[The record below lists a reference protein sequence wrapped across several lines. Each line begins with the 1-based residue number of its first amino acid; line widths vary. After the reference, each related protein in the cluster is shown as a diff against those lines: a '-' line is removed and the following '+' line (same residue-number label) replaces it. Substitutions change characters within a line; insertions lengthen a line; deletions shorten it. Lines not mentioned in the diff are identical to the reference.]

1 MVSEWRALKRAGEW
15 AGLEETALEDFVVLV
30 ADIHNTA
37 IADYGEFENYGQE
50 YFNFLNDEVFS
61 DEHVV
66 DMLVSAGVDEE
77 TVDTFRSGSVPVED
91 TFHRKHVLDYSLNE
105 LVDLIM
111 MLKLVD
117 RYTTKT
123 NQEYIPSRYHFQK
136 LIFQTNLYLKQEKT
150 GSIVDDSEFGLL
162 KKTGYRYSF
171 RKRNSGP
178 FAAEA
183 YTDKYRLYASD
194 LLDEDILADE
204 GTGEVAEHDHT
215 YGIKLSEKG
224 QLLLSRFRGILTQ
237 FQSSILFYWDRAQDN
252 AIKEF
257 NGLSVDEIK
266 AFIIAETDIEL
277 RNTGEEVLP
286 PRQVT
291 FDSEDEEPDT
301 AVSSGMVNNV

>member
-15 AGLEETALEDFVVLV
+15 AGLEGTALEDFIVLV
-30 ADIHNTA
+30 ADIHNAA
-37 IADYGEFENYGQE
+37 IADYGEFEDYGQE
-50 YFNFLNDEVFS
+50 FFDFLNDEVFS

-66 DMLVSAGVDEE
+66 NLLVTADVDEE
-77 TVDTFRSGSVPVED
+77 TLAAFRSGNVPIEQ
-91 TFHRKHVLDYSLNE
+91 TFHTKHVLDHSLNQ

-136 LIFQTNLYLKQEKT
+136 ILFQTNLRLKKEET
-150 GSIVDDSEFGLL
+150 GSIVDDSKFGLL

-178 FAAEA
+178 FATEA
-183 YTDKYRLYASD
+183 YTDKYRLFASD
-194 LLDEDILADE
+194 LLDEDVLADN
-204 GTGEVAEHDHT
+204 GTGEVAEHNHT

-224 QLLLSRFRGILTQ
+224 KLLLSRFRNILVQ
-237 FQSSILFYWDRAQDN
+237 FENDILFYWDRAQEN
-252 AIKEF
+252 AIDELSE
-257 NGLSVDEIK
+257 LSVDEIEG
-266 AFIIAETDIEL
+266 IIAEETDIES

-286 PRQVT
+286 PRQMT
-291 FDSEDEEPDT
+291 FDSDEEESDAP
-301 AVSSGMVNNV
+301 VGSEVMNNV